1 MTRALANL
9 TAGAVLLLA
18 CQSQAVS
25 AAAVYAITSGGAL
38 YRSTDGA
45 STWRQVPIPGV
56 PAGTFTTWMGIDPVG
71 NINLTL
77 TLNALKGR
85 PPLVHALFRSVD
97 GGQTWSQT
105 NLPADVSMLLAADP
119 TAPNIIYGIS
129 RLGFV
134 RSTDSGA
141 TFGNTGNVGILGIG
155 ADPQQPGVL
164 YATTASLADGGV
176 RKSTD
181 YGSTWRS
188 LGSPAGNSARSALGD
203 ITVDPHNSNVLYLP
217 ASGPCAP
224 GITNCG
230 LFHSADGGKTWDTV
244 NIPGSFYNVAF
255 DSKSGVIY
263 AGGVNKTGQVVK
275 SADGGKTWT
284 TFTTGLPNYGVKV
297 YLDPNVSSTLYA
309 GLASGGGSHPGG
321 VWVSTN
327 SGAAWKLSPV
337 APAPDDVVPS
347 MGVASGTPPPAPSV
361 PALSILSAAS
371 LRAGA
376 LAPASLATALGSGL
390 ANATATPDSDPVT
403 TLGGTAVSIVDS
415 AGANWQAPL
424 LYVSP
429 MKINCL
435 IPDGV
440 ALGTA
445 TLTVTPASGP
455 PQSAQIQIANVAP
468 GLFTLND
475 SGLVMATVLR
485 VSGDQQTYEDVY
497 QMDDSGAIVARPID
511 MGPDTDQLS
520 LIISG
525 TGFRAAGASQT
536 SVSINGIDAPVSS
549 AGAQGTLVGV
559 DQATVMLPRSLAGSG
574 SVDLVL
580 TAAGQTAN
588 TVRISFQ

>member
-1 MTRALANL
+1 MTRALGNL
-9 TAGAVLLLA
+9 IAGAVLLLA

-25 AAAVYAITSGGAL
+25 ATAVYAVTYGGAL

-45 STWRQVPIPGV
+45 STWRQVPIPQV
-56 PAGTFTTWMGIDPVG
+56 PAGTFTTWLGIDPVG

-77 TLNALKGR
+77 DVGGPKIKG
-85 PPLVHALFRSVD
+85 PLVHALFRSVD

-105 NLPADVSMLLAADP
+105 NLPADVSMLLAVDP

-129 RLGFV
+129 RSGFV

-141 TFGNTGNVGILGIG
+141 TFGDTGNVGILEIG

-164 YATTASLADGGV
+164 YAPNPP

-181 YGSTWRS
+181 YGSTWTL
-188 LGSPAGNSARSALGD
+188 LGSPAGTSVRSVAGNV
-203 ITVDPHNSNVLYLP
+203 TVDPHNSNVLYLP
-217 ASGPCAP
+217 ASGVCAP
-224 GITNCG
+224 GVTNCG
-230 LFHSADGGKTWDTV
+230 LFHSADGGTTWDTV

-255 DSKSGVIY
+255 DSKSGAIY

-284 TFTTGLPNYGVKV
+284 TFTTGLPGYAVKV

-309 GLASGGGSHPGG
+309 APATAGSHPGG
-321 VWVSTN
+321 VLVSTN

-347 MGVASGTPPPAPSV
+347 MGVASGTPPPAPAV
-361 PALSILSAAS
+361 PALSIVSAAS
-371 LRAGA
+371 LRAGT

-390 ANATATPDSDPVT
+390 ANATATPDADPPT
-403 TLGGTAVSIVDS
+403 TLGGTTVSIVDS
-415 AGANWQAPL
+415 AGTSWQAPL
-424 LYVSP
+424 IYVSP
-429 MKINCL
+429 TKINCE

-440 ALGTA
+440 ALGA
-445 TLTVTPASGP
+445 AAVTITPSSGP
-455 PQSAQIQIANVAP
+455 PQSAQTQIASVAP
-468 GLFTLND
+468 GVFTLND
-475 SGLVMATVLR
+475 AGLVAATVLR
-485 VSGDQQTYEDVY
+485 VSGDQQTYEDVF
-497 QMDDSGAIVARPID
+497 QTDDSGAIVARPID

-520 LIISG
+520 LIVSG
-525 TGFRAAGASQT
+525 TGFRAAGAGQT
-536 SVSINGIDAPVSS
+536 SVSINGLDAPVSS
-549 AGAQGTLVGV
+549 AGAQGTPVGV
-559 DQATVMLPRSLAGSG
+559 DQATVMLPRSLAGAG

-588 TVRISFQ
+588 TVNISFQ

>member
-1 MTRALANL
+1 MTRALGNL

-18 CQSQAVS
+18 CQSQAVP
-25 AAAVYAITSGGAL
+25 ATAVYAVTYGGAL

-45 STWRQVPIPGV
+45 STWRQVPITGV
-56 PAGTFTTWMGIDPVG
+56 PAGTFTTWLGIDPVG

-77 TLNALKGR
+77 DVGGPKIKG
-85 PPLVHALFRSVD
+85 PLVHALFRSVD

-105 NLPADVSMLLAADP
+105 NLPADVSMLLAVDP

-129 RLGFV
+129 RSGFV

-141 TFGNTGNVGILGIG
+141 TFGDTGNVGILEIG

-164 YATTASLADGGV
+164 YAPNPP

-181 YGSTWRS
+181 YGSTWTL
-188 LGSPAGNSARSALGD
+188 LGSPAGTSARWAAGNV
-203 ITVDPHNSNVLYLP
+203 TVDPHNSNVLYLP
-217 ASGPCAP
+217 ASGVCAP
-224 GITNCG
+224 GVTNCG
-230 LFHSADGGKTWDTV
+230 LFHSADGGTTWDTV

-255 DSKSGVIY
+255 DSKSGAIY
-263 AGGVNKTGQVVK
+263 AAGVNKTGQVVK

-284 TFTTGLPNYGVKV
+284 TFTTGLPGYGVKI

-347 MGVASGTPPPAPSV
+347 MGVASGTPPPTPAV
-361 PALSILSAAS
+361 PVLSILSAAS
-371 LRAGA
+371 LHAGN
-376 LAPASLATALGSGL
+376 LAPASLATVLGSGL
-390 ANATATPDSDPVT
+390 ASATATPDSDPVT
-403 TLGGTAVSIVDS
+403 TLGGTMVSIVDS
-415 AGANWQAPL
+415 AGTNWPAPL
-424 LYVSP
+424 LYVSST
-429 MKINCL
+429 KINCL

-445 TLTVTPASGP
+445 TVTIAPSSGP
-455 PQSAQIQIANVAP
+455 PQSAQVQIANVAP

-485 VSGDQQTYEDVY
+485 MSGDQQTYEDVY
-497 QMDDSGAIVARPID
+497 QMDDSGAIIARPID

-525 TGFRAAGASQT
+525 TGFRAAGTGQT
-536 SVSINGIDAPVSS
+536 SVSINGVDAPVSS

-559 DQATVMLPRSLAGSG
+559 DQATVMIPRSLVGAG

-588 TVRISFQ
+588 PVNISFQ